1 MEWITDSERLRASI
15 GKYKWILLVL
25 AIGLLLMVFPEE
37 KKEAISSSAAMERQE
52 VKQNSLQKELEQ
64 ILSQME
70 GAGKVQVLLTEAMGQ
85 QTFYQTDQN
94 VRKTMDS
101 EEIQKD
107 TVILTQADRSGGGL
121 VSRIDPPK
129 FLGAVVLC
137 QGADKA
143 TVRLA
148 VVEAVAT
155 ATGLGADKIS
165 VCKMK

>member
-64 ILSQME
+64 ILSQLE

-85 QTFYQTDQN
+85 QTYYQTDQN
-94 VRKTMDS
+94 ARKTMDS

>member
-1 MEWITDSERLRASI
+1 M
-15 GKYKWILLVL
+15 L

-37 KKEAISSSAAMERQE
+37 KKEAISSSAAMGRQE

-64 ILSQME
+64 ILSQLE

-85 QTFYQTDQN
+85 QTYYQTDQN
-94 VRKTMDS
+94 ARKTMDS
-101 EEIQKD
+101 EEMQKD

>member
-64 ILSQME
+64 LLSQLE

-85 QTFYQTDQN
+85 QTYYQTDQN
-94 VRKTMDS
+94 ARKTMDS

>member
-1 MEWITDSERLRASI
+1 MEWITDPEKIRTSI
-15 GKYKWILLVL
+15 GKYKWILLVV
-25 AIGLLLMVFPEE
+25 AIGLLLMLFPEE
-37 KKEAISSSAAMERQE
+37 KKEAASQLPAMEEAQE
-52 VKQNSLQKELEQ
+52 KSLQQEMELL
-64 ILSQME
+64 LSQLE
-70 GAGKVQVLLTEAMGQ
+70 GAGKVRVLLTESVGQ
-85 QTFYQTDQN
+85 QTIYQTDQN
-94 VRKTMDS
+94 ARKTMES

-107 TVILTQADRSGGGL
+107 TVILTGADRAGRGL
-121 VSRIDPPK
+121 VSRVDPPK

-148 VVEAVAT
+148 IVEAVAT

>member
-1 MEWITDSERLRASI
+1 MEWITAPEKFRTAI
-15 GKYKWILLVL
+15 GKYKWTLLVL
-25 AIGLLLMVFPEE
+25 IIGFLLMLFPEE
-37 KKEAISSSAAMERQE
+37 KKEVVSHLPAMEEAQE
-52 VKQNSLQKELEQ
+52 KSLQQEMEQ
-64 ILSQME
+64 LLSQLE
-70 GAGKVQVLLTEAMGQ
+70 GAGKVRVLLTESAGQ
-85 QTFYQTDQN
+85 QTIYQTDQN
-94 VRKTMDS
+94 ARKTMES

-107 TVILTQADRSGGGL
+107 TVILTGADRAGSGL
-121 VSRIDPPK
+121 VSRVDPPK

-148 VVEAVAT
+148 IVEAVAT

>member
-1 MEWITDSERLRASI
+1 MEWITDPEKFRASL

-25 AIGLLLMVFPEE
+25 VIGMLLMLFPEE
-37 KKEAISSSAAMERQE
+37 KKEPVSPPAAVEEPQE
-52 VKQNSLQKELEQ
+52 KSLQQELEQ
-64 ILSQME
+64 LLSQLE
-70 GAGKVQVLLTEAMGQ
+70 GAGQVRVLLTESAGQ
-85 QTFYQTDQN
+85 QTIYQTDQN
-94 VRKTMDS
+94 ARKTMES
-101 EEIQKD
+101 EDIQKD
-107 TVILTQADRSGGGL
+107 TVLLTDADRGERGL
-121 VSRIDPPK
+121 VSRVDPPK
-129 FLGAVVLC
+129 FLGAVILC

>member
-1 MEWITDSERLRASI
+1 MEWITDSERFRTSI

-25 AIGLLLMVFPEE
+25 AIGLLMMVFPVE
-37 KKEAISSSAAMERQE
+37 KKESVSSSATMERQE

-64 ILSQME
+64 ILSQLE

-85 QTFYQTDQN
+85 QTYYQTDQN
-94 VRKTMDS
+94 ARKTMDS
-101 EEIQKD
+101 EEMQKD

>member
-25 AIGLLLMVFPEE
+25 AIGFLMMVFPVE
-37 KKEAISSSAAMERQE
+37 KKEPVSVSSTMERQE

-64 ILSQME
+64 LLSQLE
-70 GAGKVQVLLTEAMGQ
+70 GAGKVRVLLTEAMGQ
-85 QTFYQTDQN
+85 QTYYQTDQN
-94 VRKTMDS
+94 ARKTMDS

-107 TVILTQADRSGGGL
+107 TVILTRADRSGGGL

>member
-1 MEWITDSERLRASI
+1 MEWITDPGRLRASL

-25 AIGLLLMVFPEE
+25 AIGFLLMVVPEE
-37 KKEAISSSAAMERQE
+37 KKETVSLSSQKVIQEMEQ
-52 VKQNSLQKELEQ
+52 KSLQQELEQ
-64 ILSQME
+64 LLSQLE
-70 GAGKVQVLLTEAMGQ
+70 GAGKVRVLLTEAVGQ
-85 QTFYQTDQN
+85 QTIYQTDQN
-94 VRKTMDS
+94 ARKSTDL

-107 TVILTQADRSGGGL
+107 TVILTQEDRSGRGL
-121 VSRIDPPK
+121 VSRVDPPK
-129 FLGAVVLC
+129 FLGAVILC

-155 ATGLGADKIS
+155 ATGLGTDKIS

>member
-64 ILSQME
+64 ILSQLE
-70 GAGKVQVLLTEAMGQ
+70 GAGKVRVLLTEAMGQ

-148 VVEAVAT
+148 VVKAVAT

>member
-1 MEWITDSERLRASI
+1 M
-15 GKYKWILLVL
+15 L
-25 AIGLLLMVFPEE
+25 AIGLLMMVFPVE
-37 KKEAISSSAAMERQE
+37 KKESVSVSATMERQE

-64 ILSQME
+64 LLSQLE
-70 GAGKVQVLLTEAMGQ
+70 GAGKVRVLLTEAMGQ
-85 QTFYQTDQN
+85 QTYYQTDQN
-94 VRKTMDS
+94 ARKTMDS

-107 TVILTQADRSGGGL
+107 TVILTRADRSGGGL

>member
-37 KKEAISSSAAMERQE
+37 KKEAISSSAAMGRQE

-64 ILSQME
+64 ILSQLE

-85 QTFYQTDQN
+85 QTYYQTDQN
-94 VRKTMDS
+94 ARKTMDS
-101 EEIQKD
+101 EEMQKD

>member
-37 KKEAISSSAAMERQE
+37 KKESISSSAAMERQE

-64 ILSQME
+64 LLSQLE

-85 QTFYQTDQN
+85 QTYYQTDQN
-94 VRKTMDS
+94 ARKTMDS

>member
-1 MEWITDSERLRASI
+1 MEWITDPEKIRTSI
-15 GKYKWILLVL
+15 GKYKWILLVV
-25 AIGLLLMVFPEE
+25 AIGFLLMLFPEE
-37 KKEAISSSAAMERQE
+37 KKEAASQLPAMEEAQE
-52 VKQNSLQKELEQ
+52 KSLQQEMELL
-64 ILSQME
+64 LSQLE
-70 GAGKVQVLLTEAMGQ
+70 GAGKVRVLLTESVGQ
-85 QTFYQTDQN
+85 QTIYQTDQN
-94 VRKTMDS
+94 ARKTMES

-107 TVILTQADRSGGGL
+107 TVILTGADRAGRGL
-121 VSRIDPPK
+121 VSRVDPPK

-148 VVEAVAT
+148 IVEAVAT

>member
-64 ILSQME
+64 ILSQLE

-101 EEIQKD
+101 EEMQKD

>member
-1 MEWITDSERLRASI
+1 MEWITDPERLRASI

-25 AIGLLLMVFPEE
+25 AIGFLLMVFPEE
-37 KKEAISSSAAMERQE
+37 KKETVSSSAATV
-52 VKQNSLQKELEQ
+52 VKEAEQKSLQQELEQ
-64 ILSQME
+64 ILSQLE
-70 GAGKVQVLLTEAMGQ
+70 GAGKVRVLLTEAVGQ
-85 QTFYQTDQN
+85 QTIYQMNQN
-94 VRKTMDS
+94 ARKTMDA

-107 TVILTQADRSGGGL
+107 TVILTQADRSERGL

>member
-1 MEWITDSERLRASI
+1 M
-15 GKYKWILLVL
+15 L

-64 ILSQME
+64 ILSQLE
-70 GAGKVQVLLTEAMGQ
+70 GAGKVRVLLTEAMGQ

-101 EEIQKD
+101 EEMQKD